1 MSATVSE
8 RAAVKM
14 VDGARSGATR
24 TVDLLGRVRGLEP
37 VVVKLSERTATSAI
51 GATRFATATSVG
63 LLTGLHAFLAVSAS
77 VAGGSVVK
85 GFEGVRVGAT
95 RIGFL
100 LVQVRGLRSVL
111 LKRSVV
117 ESIGVARSGI
127 TRTGHLLT
135 RLRAPVA
142 ISVSASG
149 QAAGRAVEVA
159 RAVAPMIGRAGFAM
173 ARAAHLVLQAAA
185 RVATEVGRAAVTGG
199 RNSLISLRAWLS
211 TAVAES
217 GRAAGRLIAASRAG
231 VGRLRGP
238 LAQVPALFSRLV
250 ARSEGAA
257 AAVIAATWT
266 AGRVVVAPPPH
277 VRPILKVCIGI
288 AGFAIVVAALLAAWP
303 RPWRPDPV
311 MAQRE
316 VRRPVERPPVEP
328 ATAPSLVQTAAPEP
342 VSAPEPAPVVVSPPD
357 TPRMTMRPRPA
368 ETRAEIPE
376 PARRSTASA
385 QRSPTGA
392 VESADTAD
400 STAAIDWLLKGGGGR
415 RRLERP

>member
-1 MSATVSE
+1 MNCQDAREAYSRSEISLTEKALGHAHVLQCTECQNERASLPLPVSARHRVASSRPARLPRLRRLLTMSATVSE

-24 TVDLLGRVRGLEP
+24 TVDLLGRVRGL
-37 VVVKLSERTATSAI
+37 
-51 GATRFATATSVG
+51 
-63 LLTGLHAFLAVSAS
+63 
-77 VAGGSVVK
+77 
-85 GFEGVRVGAT
+85 
-95 RIGFL
+95 
-100 LVQVRGLRSVL
+100 
-111 LKRSVV
+111 

-149 QAAGRAVEVA
+149 QAAGRAGEVA